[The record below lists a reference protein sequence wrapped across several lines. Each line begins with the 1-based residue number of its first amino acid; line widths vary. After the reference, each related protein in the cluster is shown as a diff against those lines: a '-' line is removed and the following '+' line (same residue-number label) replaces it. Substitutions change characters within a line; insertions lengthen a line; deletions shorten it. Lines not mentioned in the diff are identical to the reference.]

1 MREKIEA
8 VLNEIRPI
16 LVADGG
22 NIELVDVT
30 PEGVVLV
37 RLQGACHSCPSSLS
51 TLKLGIERLL
61 MDRIPEVAAVVAL

>member
-30 PEGVVLV
+30 PEGVVRV
-37 RLQGACHSCPSSLS
+37 RLQGACHSCPSSMM
-51 TLKLGIERLL
+51 TLKRGVERL
-61 MDRIPEVAAVVAL
+61 MMEQIPEVVEVVAV